1 MGSPANEP
9 RTDLYPN
16 VIYPVFDQNIAAP
29 NLPCQTYIMCAFITI
44 NPENLTIDESYG
56 VNLDIEYTFKVKAKY
71 NKGDVVNYHFDTT
84 GYKTFTANA
93 SKDQVLEYANKR
105 RVKLGQVI
113 QCVASESSK
122 AIIKLNSSLQYTDNP
137 TFIASLH
144 KGSLVGYDTYISVP
158 MPFGLSL
165 YTMNRS
171 DLGFYLDFYAG
182 LDHEFSFKILSIEHD
197 FPDGAL
203 SKITNPILVN
213 DN

>member
-16 VIYPVFDQNIAAP
+16 VIYPIFDQGVSAP
-29 NLPCQTYIMCAFITI
+29 NIPCQTFIACAFITI
-44 NPENLTIDESYG
+44 NPENLTIDEIYG

-71 NKGDVVNYHFDTT
+71 SKGDVVNYHFDTT
-84 GYKTFTANA
+84 GYKTFTANV

-105 RVKLGQVI
+105 RVKLGTAI
-113 QCVASESSK
+113 QCVTYESLK
-122 AIIKLNSSLQYTDNP
+122 TIRKVIISLQDRDNP
-137 TFIASLH
+137 AFIASLH
-144 KGSLVGYDTYISVP
+144 TCSLVGYDTHLSVP
-158 MPFGLSL
+158 MPFSL
-165 YTMNRS
+165 TLDTMNSS
-171 DLGFYLDFYAG
+171 DLGFYLEFYAG

-213 DN
+213 DT